1 MAPRPLVIENMKK
14 LTLFLCTLAM
24 AVQAEEPPL
33 ELAEIVVR
41 ANAEPTSPSLTV
53 PSIAERRAELSQIPG
68 GVEVV
73 DGEKSFLRGRTS
85 TLRDA
90 LDFAPGVYIQPRFGS
105 DESRL
110 SIRGSGIQRTF
121 HGRGLMLL
129 ADGIPLNLADG
140 SFDFQSTEPLATRSI
155 EVFRGAS
162 ALDHF
167 GTTLGGA
174 INFVS
179 FTGYDA
185 PRIGA
190 RLELGSYGQAHMQVS
205 SGLVFGPFDSYVSL
219 SHHFA
224 AGYQEHSRQRSERLF
239 GNFGYRIN
247 PNLETRFYLTLLR
260 TDSEIPGNLTKEQ
273 LETDPQQ
280 AQRNATLPQLDHVTS
295 NWKRD
300 YTLVRIANR
309 TTFEQDDHRLTLGG
323 FWTNKDLDHPIVM
336 VIDQQSNDFGVS
348 LRYDYTG
355 DLAGHRNRFT
365 LGLAG
370 TTGILQDNRY
380 TNVLGQRGTK
390 IADSQQIASNLT
402 FFLEE
407 SYYFAPQWAVI
418 LGGQATYARRNNRD
432 DFPYGPTGADHSD
445 NQQWWGTTPKLGL
458 LWDITEKAQ
467 AYLNLSRS
475 FEPPSFGELTAPA
488 GGGVGLIRLEPQ
500 EATTVEIGTR
510 GQAGRFRWDLAY
522 YHSWV
527 ARELLEYEVLPGL
540 NQTINA
546 GKTIHQGVEAALD
559 VDLLRNLL
567 VRTGDE
573 EAARDRLLLR
583 TVYLWNNFHFEE
595 DPMFGD
601 NALPGIPPH
610 YLRAELLYEHPCGF
624 YAGPNLE
631 WVPQK
636 YNVDSAQTLFADPY
650 AIIGFRVGYR
660 SQRGFSIFFE
670 GRNLTDE
677 HYAAT
682 TGVIARATPANQA
695 QFNPGD
701 GRGFYGGIEWR
712 W

>member
-1 MAPRPLVIENMKK
+1 MKK
-14 LTLFLCTLAM
+14 LTLFLCTLTLA
-24 AVQAEEPPL
+24 AQAAQADETPVL
-33 ELAEIVVR
+33 LDEIVVR
-41 ANAEPTSPSLTV
+41 AEADASPSLTV
-53 PSIAERRAELSQIPG
+53 PSLAERRAELSQIPG
-68 GVEVV
+68 GAEVV

-85 TLRDA
+85 TLKDA
-90 LDFAPGVYIQPRFGS
+90 LDFAPGVYVQPRFGA

-129 ADGIPLNLADG
+129 QDGIPLNLADG

-162 ALDHF
+162 ALEYH

-174 INFVS
+174 INFIS
-179 FTGYDA
+179 FTGHDA
-185 PRIGA
+185 PRLSA
-190 RLELGSYGQAHMQVS
+190 RLELGSYGQAHAQVS

-219 SHHFA
+219 SRHFA
-224 AGYQEHSRQRSERLF
+224 AGYQEHSRQKSERFF

-273 LETDPQQ
+273 LEADPRQ
-280 AQRNATLPQLDHVTS
+280 AQRNAAMPQFDRVTS

-300 YTLVRIANR
+300 YTLIRLANR
-309 TTFEQDDHRLTLGG
+309 TTFEQDDHRFTLSS
-323 FWTNKDLDHPIVM
+323 FWTNKDLDHPILM
-336 VIDQQSNDFGVS
+336 VIDQQSNDFGVG

-370 TTGILQDNRY
+370 MTGILQDNRY
-380 TNVLGQRGTK
+380 ANVLGHRGAK
-390 IADSQQIASNLT
+390 IGDSQQVATNLSFYLQDAFYVT
-402 FFLEE
+402 
-407 SYYFAPQWAVI
+407 PQVAVI
-418 LGGQATYARRNNRD
+418 LGAQATYARRNNRD
-432 DFPYGPTGADHSD
+432 DFPVTPTDPDNSD
-445 NQQWWGTTPKLGL
+445 NQQWWGWTPKLGL
-458 LWDITEKAQ
+458 LWEITDTAQ
-467 AYLNLSRS
+467 AYVNVSRS
-475 FEPPSFGELTAPA
+475 FEPPTFGELTAPA
-488 GGGVGLIRLEPQ
+488 GGGFGLVRLQPQ
-500 EATTVEIGTR
+500 EATTVEVGTR
-510 GQAGRFRWDLAY
+510 GEAGRFRWDLAW

-527 ARELLEYEVLPGL
+527 DRELLEYEVLPGL
-540 NQTINA
+540 NQTVNA
-546 GKTIHQGVEAALD
+546 GRTIHQGVEAALD
-559 VDLLRNLL
+559 IDLLRNLL
-567 VRTGDE
+567 VRPGE
-573 EAARDRLLLR
+573 EKAAYDRLLLR
-583 TVYLWNNFHFEE
+583 SVYLWNDFRFDE
-595 DPMFGD
+595 DPVFGN

-610 YLRAELLYEHPCGF
+610 YLRSELLYEHPCGF
-624 YAGPNLE
+624 YAGPNVE

-636 YNVDSAQTLFADPY
+636 YNVDSAETLFADPY

-660 SQRGFSIFFE
+660 SGRGFSIFFE
-670 GRNLTDE
+670 GRNLLDK

-682 TGVIARATPANQA
+682 TGVISAATPANQA